1 MPFVIRH
8 VGMAGILG
16 FHFVVP
22 SLMQLLLFWS
32 FSDNEKQRAQK
43 DAVLL
48 DFAGFGGIGSA
59 IEKDSYGEGGQDV
72 RTILRGVTILLFE
85 LIPQLF
91 WKASI
96 FC

>member
-8 VGMAGILG
+8 VGMAGLLG

-72 RTILRGVTILLFE
+72 RPILRGVTILPFE
-85 LIPQLF
+85 
-91 WKASI
+91 
-96 FC
+96 